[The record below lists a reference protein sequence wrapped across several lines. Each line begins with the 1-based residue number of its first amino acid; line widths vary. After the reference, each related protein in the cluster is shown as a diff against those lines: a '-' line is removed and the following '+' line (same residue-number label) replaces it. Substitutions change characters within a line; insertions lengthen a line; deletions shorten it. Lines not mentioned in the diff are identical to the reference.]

1 MSQILRED
9 DNEMKKRLLI
19 TGLGLMLPMMAYAGA
34 DFVVGDDVLAG
45 EVELGATLTTGNT
58 DTSSFKGRLAL
69 KHELGNWENQ
79 YLLEGLYKEDTDEVT
94 AKRYFLG
101 VQGDYLLDHD
111 NYIFSNINY
120 EVDPFTGYEYS
131 FTAATGYGHK
141 IINNEH
147 TKLKAEIG
155 LGFIYQRLD
164 STLAAIEG
172 DDADKSIVA
181 HGVINFETTLSET
194 STFSQKI
201 VMDYGDKLDAR
212 SETFITANIVGALAM
227 KFAVIV
233 RYNSNPLQGKTST
246 DTETNM
252 TLLYAF

>member
-1 MSQILRED
+1 
-9 DNEMKKRLLI
+9 MKTPLVI
-19 TGLGLMLPMMAYAGA
+19 TALSLCLPFMAHAGSS
-34 DFVVGDDVLAG
+34 FVEGDDILAG

-79 YLLEGLYKEDTDEVT
+79 YLLEGLYKEDTETVT
-94 AKRYFLG
+94 AKRYIVG
-101 VQGDYLLDHD
+101 AQGDYLIDHD
-111 NYIFSNINY
+111 SYIFSNMNY

-131 FTAATGYGHK
+131 FTAASGYGHK
-141 IINNEH
+141 FINDDR

-155 LGFIYQRLD
+155 PGFIYQKLD

-172 DDADKSIVA
+172 YDTDKSVVA
-181 HGVINFETTLSET
+181 HAVINFETKLGDS
-194 STFSQKI
+194 SKFGQKL
-201 VMDYGDKLDAR
+201 VMDMGEKIDAR
-212 SETFITANIVGALAM
+212 SETSLTANIVGALAM

-233 RYNSNPLQGKTST
+233 RYNSNPLDSKTST